1 MAGLKDDRVKS
12 GIQGLDELIEG
23 GFPSGYCYAVVA
35 GPGAGKTIF
44 GSQFLYRGITDYGEN
59 GLYITLEEPPYSI
72 ANSMM
77 RFGWNLYE
85 LENREKLA
93 LVDAS
98 PMKTL
103 QRSQYVIKAGLG
115 TEEFSIDG
123 LLGVVAE
130 AKRKI
135 GAKRCV
141 VDSLTALSI
150 QYRDE
155 FEGRQQTLKLVK
167 ALTEMR
173 LTTLLLAESSEESV
187 DVQRFGAVDFLAQG
201 VIYLHTYR
209 VRDSVIRALEVRKMR
224 GTKKV
229 DKLCPYA
236 FTDSGIAV
244 YPQETVF
251 R

>member
-1 MAGLKDDRVKS
+1 MKEERVKS

-23 GFPSGYCYAVVA
+23 GFPRGFCYAVVG

-44 GSQFLYRGITDYGEN
+44 GAQFLHSGVMQYNEN

-72 ANSMM
+72 ANNMT

-85 LENREKLA
+85 LENKEKLA
-93 LVDAS
+93 LIDGS
-98 PMKTL
+98 PI
-103 QRSQYVIKAGLG
+103 RDSQSRYVIKAGIG
-115 TEEFSIDG
+115 SEDFSVDG
-123 LLGVVAE
+123 LLGIIAD
-130 AKRKI
+130 AKRKLD
-135 GAKRCV
+135 AKRCV
-141 VDSLTALSI
+141 IDSLKALSI

-155 FEGRQQTLKLVK
+155 FETRRQTMRLIR

-173 LTTLLLAESSEESV
+173 LTTMLLAETSEEKIDS
-187 DVQRFGAVDFLAQG
+187 QSFGTVDFLAQG

-209 VRDSVIRALEVRKMR
+209 IRDNITRAVEIRKIR
-224 GTKKV
+224 GSKIV
-229 DKLCPYA
+229 NKLCPYLVQ
-236 FTDSGIAV
+236 DGGIVV